1 MFFLL
6 LSIPLLM
13 RFGNLSATAVS
24 NMHLRDDINLSNV
37 NQRHAR
43 LIGRDRAVFKYVAE
57 GEEEASSD
65 CILLKINSL
74 KSVSYLKGWAD
85 LWAAFNNYLHE
96 QRALSISFNAFIE
109 QNKLNIEKF
118 SRDLRKNGILINK
131 SVSEETFEKL
141 EPIDSGISTGEVSST
156 GGSTNTSMTDI
167 NLKTSGGKPAT
178 PAEFKSFR
186 SRIPVPKSGFSP
198 RTSTPCIKNARFP
211 ATPPVSPVSRTEK
224 YSRRAE
230 HPANNLSH
238 FRMLKQKIEFVL
250 KSLQTQKKRST
261 DEHTRRSSLSD
272 DSTTDNSHRQNS
284 DSNVSSRRLSLPTPI
299 NNNQNVAILY
309 DHLESI
315 KKALKSAIADFEG
328 IIASL
333 SG

>member
-13 RFGNLSATAVS
+13 RFGNLSATAVG
-24 NMHLRDDINLSNV
+24 NMHLRDDINLNNV
-37 NQRHAR
+37 NQKHAR

-74 KSVSYLKGWAD
+74 KSISHLKGWAH

-96 QRALSISFNAFIE
+96 QRALSISLNAFIE

-118 SRDLRKNGILINK
+118 NRCLRKNGILINK
-131 SVSEETFEKL
+131 SVSEETFEEL
-141 EPIDSGISTGEVSST
+141 EPIDSGIST

-198 RTSTPCIKNARFP
+198 RTSTPCIKNARVP

-250 KSLQTQKKRST
+250 KSLRLQKKRST

-284 DSNVSSRRLSLPTPI
+284 DSNVSSRRLSLPTTI
-299 NNNQNVAILY
+299 NNNQNVATLY

-315 KKALKSAIADFEG
+315 KKALKSAITDFEG